1 LDYLK
6 LTFMMP
12 SEEAMLQLKQRLLI
26 QIKPLLHKVK
36 IVYEVFPRFT
46 EIQCLNTL
54 TQSWKH
60 SERAEISEIL
70 AAALAD
76 HILRIEELNLLQHL
90 IRNEF
95 AYESEAEM
103 NKILAYSNQMLNE
116 ENDTLYVADH
126 SRIRRGITISNEIK
140 HFLKKNPMLNVE
152 GFLKFRLQP
161 YKEEL
166 REVVEYAV
174 DEFLMDKQYQEFI
187 ALLKYFVFIQEA
199 KIPAVHLMH
208 KGGHE
213 FALYNEQMTPMDISA
228 ADDTFKVEILDQDFN
243 FEDLVVSKLIS
254 VAPQQIFIHTREPE
268 VQIIQTIMQIFENR
282 VQLCDYCRQCNPILG
297 ERIVQKQRYT

>member
-1 LDYLK
+1 
-6 LTFMMP
+6 MMP
-12 SEEAMLQLKQRLLI
+12 SEEAMLQLKQRLLV
-26 QIKPLLHKVK
+26 QMKPLLHKVK
-36 IVYEVFPRFT
+36 IVYEVFPHFT

-60 SERAEISEIL
+60 SERVEISEIL
-70 AAALAD
+70 ACALAD
-76 HILRIEELNLLQHL
+76 HILRIEELNLLKHL

-103 NKILAYSNQMLNE
+103 NKILAYTNQMLNE

-126 SRIRRGITISNEIK
+126 SRIRRRITISNEIK
-140 HFLKKNPMLNVE
+140 IFFKKSPILNVE

-243 FEDLVVSKLIS
+243 FEDLVVSTLIS

-282 VQLCDYCRQCNPILG
+282 VQICDYCRQCNPILG
-297 ERIVQKQRYT
+297 ERVVQKQRYT